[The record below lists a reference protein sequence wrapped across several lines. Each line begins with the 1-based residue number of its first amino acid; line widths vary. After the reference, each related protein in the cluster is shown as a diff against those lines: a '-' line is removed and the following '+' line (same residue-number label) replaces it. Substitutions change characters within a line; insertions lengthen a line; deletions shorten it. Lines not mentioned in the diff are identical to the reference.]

1 MSKDLSHTINEPK
14 READT
19 DFADIYASPV
29 EWKDAMKLLEV
40 QNLSVSYNGSRAIE
54 NVSLSLED
62 GEIVGLIGP
71 NAAGKS
77 TTLKA
82 IAGLVKPVSGTIL
95 FRGESITYQK
105 PHTLVKKGIV
115 LVPQGDQRVFPHL
128 SVLENLE
135 IGRLVTGKPTSA
147 DDRLDEIFHLFPV
160 LKERCRQ
167 RAGTLSG
174 GEQQM
179 VSIGRALM
187 SQPRLLLLDEVLLNL
202 APIVT
207 EELLSKIT
215 LINRQGV
222 SILLVEQRAYDALRI
237 AHRCYVFKIGRIA
250 LEGTREELL
259 KNEVIQRTYLGRK
272 SCLAAPLDSET
283 LLDQLHA

>member
-1 MSKDLSHTINEPK
+1 M
-14 READT
+14 
-19 DFADIYASPV
+19 
-29 EWKDAMKLLEV
+29 WLEV

-54 NVSLSLED
+54 NVSLSLEE
-62 GEIVGLIGP
+62 GKIVGLIGP

-82 IAGLVKPVSGTIL
+82 IAGLVKPAGGTIL
-95 FRGESITYQK
+95 FRGESITSQK

-115 LVPQGDQRVFPHL
+115 LVPQGDGRVFPHL
-128 SVLENLE
+128 TVLENLE
-135 IGRLVTGKPTSA
+135 IGRLVRGKQKKT
-147 DDRLDEIFHLFPV
+147 DDRLDEIFDLFPV
-160 LKERCRQ
+160 LKARHHQ

-207 EELLSKIT
+207 EELLEKIT
-215 LINRQGV
+215 QINRQGV

-237 AHRCYVFKIGRIA
+237 AHRCYVFKIGRIV
-250 LEGTREELL
+250 LEGTREELM
-259 KNEVIQRTYLGRK
+259 KNEVIQQTYLSQKGGRT
-272 SCLAAPLDSET
+272 APSDA
-283 LLDQLHA
+283 DPCR